1 MKYCMPM
8 PITLDVVQYS
18 DRPLGRVNEK
28 NAIIS
33 GISQS
38 IIAWFPDCRGS
49 VDGCMVI
56 FCWTQVE
63 MKTST
68 GMISLVGSDSARSN
82 HKKVE
87 FKGAAV
93 NTAVIGIQVYNF
105 SDNPIRSSGRENT
118 SWINTRNR
126 PIRMGIWTTI
136 GPRQPKGLTP
146 ASRYSRMVSWDI
158 RDRSLA

>member
-1 MKYCMPM
+1 M
-8 PITLDVVQYS
+8 PIPFDVTQYRA
-18 DRPLGRVNEK
+18 RPLGRVNEK

-49 VDGCMVI
+49 LDGCMVI

-63 MKTST
+63 TKTST
-68 GMISLVGSDSARSN
+68 GMISLVGSGSARSN
-82 HKKVE
+82 QRKVE
-87 FKGAAV
+87 FKGAAA
-93 NTAVIGIQVYNF
+93 NIGATGIQVYNF
-105 SDNPIRSSGRENT
+105 SDSPTRLSGREKT

-126 PIRMGIWTTI
+126 PIRMGIWTII
-136 GPRQPKGLTP
+136 GPRQPRGLTP
-146 ASRYSRMVSWDI
+146 ASLYRRMVSWDI

>member
-1 MKYCMPM
+1 MPN
-8 PITLDVVQYS
+8 TFDVAQYR

-49 VDGCMVI
+49 LDGCMVI

-63 MKTST
+63 TKTST
-68 GMISLVGSDSARSN
+68 GIISLVGSGSARSN
-82 HKKVE
+82 QRKVE
-87 FKGAAV
+87 LNGA
-93 NTAVIGIQVYNF
+93 TANIGATGIQVYSF
-105 SDNPIRSSGRENT
+105 SDSPTRLSGREKT

-126 PIRMGIWTTI
+126 PIRIGIWTII
-136 GPRQPKGLTP
+136 GPRQPRGLTP
-146 ASRYSRMVSWDI
+146 ASLYRRMVSWDT
-158 RDRSLA
+158 RDRSLE